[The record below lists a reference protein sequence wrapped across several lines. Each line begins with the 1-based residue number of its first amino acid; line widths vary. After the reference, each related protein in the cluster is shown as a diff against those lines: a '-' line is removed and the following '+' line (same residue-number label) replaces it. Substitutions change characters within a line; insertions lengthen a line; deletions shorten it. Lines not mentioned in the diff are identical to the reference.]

1 MLKQFLS
8 LIIVAMLMPIMLL
21 GAEGGIMGWMVES
34 WKPILGVL
42 VFMAGGFYVPGV
54 RTLLFHALRAAI
66 SGPVLKRMAIEAL
79 QKYVDSTETTVDD
92 AFLDEFRR
100 RTTKVKSI

>member
-1 MLKQFLS
+1 MKRITLIGLLMFLS
-8 LIIVAMLMPIMLL
+8 VPVMLL

-54 RTLLFHALRAAI
+54 RTLLFHALKAAI
-66 SGPVLKRMAIEAL
+66 SGPVLKRLAIEAL
-79 QKYVDSTETTVDD
+79 QKYVDSTETTVDN
-92 AFLDEFRR
+92 AFLDEFKR
-100 RTTKVKSI
+100 RTMKVKSI